1 MKDGQDG
8 QKKQLDKRF
17 EVLGHSY
24 SVPYSETQNPTKER
38 ILIDASMLFAL
49 NGYDAVSIRDIAEK
63 VGITSGA
70 LYNHYDGKNA
80 LLDDVL
86 DQAKE
91 LHEVYY
97 KHLDECLRYA
107 SNFDDVLDIIFL
119 EPVQMRNEYTIYVF
133 SLVITEQVHNKKAGG
148 IYINNFLGNGI
159 AFIEKWLSNCVERG
173 WVKPF
178 DTKTTA
184 HIIVNN
190 VLASIVMMLHHD
202 VGNEPAYNP
211 TSTLAELKEY
221 LRNTIAAQ

>member
-1 MKDGQDG
+1 MKDGQDIL
-8 QKKQLDKRF
+8 KKQLDKRF

-24 SVPYSETQNPTKER
+24 SVPHSVVLNPTKEK

-70 LYNHYDGKNA
+70 LYNHYDGKGA

-107 SNFDDVLDIIFL
+107 SKFDDVLDIIFL
-119 EPVQMRNEYTIYVF
+119 EPVRMRNEYTIYVF
-133 SLVITEQVHNKKAGG
+133 SLVITEQVHNKKAGE
-148 IYINNFLGNGI
+148 IYNGDFLGNGI
-159 AFIEKWLSNCVERG
+159 AFMEKWLSKCVERG

-184 HIIVNN
+184 HIILNN
-190 VLASIVMMLHHD
+190 VLASIVMMLHHN
-202 VGNEPAYNP
+202 VGNEPAYSP
-211 TSTLAELKEY
+211 TAALAELKEY
-221 LRNTIAAQ
+221 LRNTITAQ